1 MTRSGRLATVAAAAV
16 AVLPL
21 AAQQAPTIPIR
32 AGLTTVNAVAMT
44 TGDAEMI
51 HRVDSVSADGVRV
64 VFSGQFLTTRGE
76 DPLSALLGGGNK
88 PAGKPEL
95 GRVKGVRMVRRADLE
110 SARHWQSQFGNNQA
124 EVFPGTTSFNV
135 STLVFNELKTRGQ
148 ADFSC
153 SCAPGAANGLGGLAS
168 ILGEAA
174 GKGPDGKPLAAFA
187 KLSGTLRRVE
197 AKAVPFAVIVNDV
210 RVTLPALHARGTLGT
225 EDSELYIL
233 DDPQNRLILSGRV
246 GPQTSRTVKISFPTE
261 APRIATELAKTGR
274 VDVYGIY
281 FDFGSAT
288 LRPESEPILKEIA
301 DALTKNAAWKLK
313 IDGHTDNVGGDP
325 ANLDL
330 SRRRAASVRDA
341 LVSRYKINT
350 TRLATDGFG
359 ASRPKEPNTTPE
371 GRARNR
377 RVELVRQ

>member
-1 MTRSGRLATVAAAAV
+1 M
-16 AVLPL
+16 
-21 AAQQAPTIPIR
+21 
-32 AGLTTVNAVAMT
+32 
-44 TGDAEMI
+44 
-51 HRVDSVSADGVRV
+51 
-64 VFSGQFLTTRGE
+64 
-76 DPLSALLGGGNK
+76 
-88 PAGKPEL
+88 
-95 GRVKGVRMVRRADLE
+95 
-110 SARHWQSQFGNNQA
+110 
-124 EVFPGTTSFNV
+124 
-135 STLVFNELKTRGQ
+135 
-148 ADFSC
+148 
-153 SCAPGAANGLGGLAS
+153 
-168 ILGEAA
+168 
-174 GKGPDGKPLAAFA
+174 
-187 KLSGTLRRVE
+187 
-197 AKAVPFAVIVNDV
+197 
-210 RVTLPALHARGTLGT
+210 
-225 EDSELYIL
+225 
-233 DDPQNRLILSGRV
+233 ILSGRV

-274 VDVYGIY
+274 VEVYGIY

-288 LRPESEPILKEIA
+288 LRPESEPVLKEIA